1 MNTRLFSTVLALAA
15 GALTFPATAH
25 DVWIEDTPEGGLVVR
40 FGEFE
45 ESLEKSPGALDMLM
59 LPQAWKPG
67 AEAPTESKKTSGEE
81 SRAAREERAIR
92 EGQVNWFEVKK
103 LADGFQ
109 LMGAAAKD
117 SVQSEAG
124 FTVIGKP
131 GDPGKPARR
140 PIFYARWQPVGGGA
154 GKPGLNFDLVPT
166 GAPGKVCVYLR
177 GKPLPGAKVTLFAP
191 GAGEQELIS
200 DSEGFVKYS
209 AEKPGLYLLKSSH
222 QREAAPGFLGG
233 KAYDVISHNTS
244 LAWRVGAAPKK

>member
-1 MNTRLFSTVLALAA
+1 MNTRLFSTLLAFAA

-59 LPQAWKPG
+59 LPQAWKPSV
-67 AEAPTESKKTSGEE
+67 ETLVEPKKTGEE

-103 LADGFQ
+103 LADGFV
-109 LMGAAAKD
+109 LTGATAKD
-117 SVQSEAG
+117 SVQGEAG

-131 GDPGKPARR
+131 GDPEKPARR
-140 PIFYARWQPVGGGA
+140 PIFYARWQPAGGGA

-166 GAPGKVCVYLR
+166 ETPGKVCVYLR
-177 GKPLPGAKVTLFAP
+177 GKPLPGAKIILFAP

-209 AEKPGLYLLKSSH
+209 AEKPGLYMLKSSH
-222 QREAAPGFLGG
+222 QREAAPGFFGG

-244 LAWRVGAAPKK
+244 LVWRVGDRPKK